1 MGMHALFVCGLTAL
15 LLVGCDS
22 SEDVGTQSDAGAT
35 VSAEAPNGAQ
45 SDETE
50 VARKATPAPIQDT
63 AAIEIGKAAFDEN
76 CAPCH
81 QPDAIGSPGVAPSLT
96 NPELLATASDEF
108 LLGTIWDGRVDTG
121 MPPFEYLGKEKIG
134 AIVAYLRSHTERP
147 NRSKE
152 IDAQPAAH
160 GDPRLGKLWF
170 ENICATCHGVKGD
183 GYESGGTGTAIGKL
197 GFLDKAS
204 DGFIRTTIKQG
215 RSNTRMRGFN
225 GSDALANL
233 SDQEI
238 DDIIVYLRSLA
249 QNQGEASNP

>member
-1 MGMHALFVCGLTAL
+1 MGMQALFVCGLTAL

-35 VSAEAPNGAQ
+35 VSTEAQNGAP
-45 SDETE
+45 SDDTA
-50 VARKATPAPIQDT
+50 VAKKVIPAPVRDT
-63 AAIEIGKAAFDEN
+63 AAIETGRSVFNEN

-147 NRSKE
+147 NQSKE
-152 IDAQPAAH
+152 IDAQPEAH

-170 ENICATCHGVKGD
+170 DNICSTCHGIKGD
-183 GYESGGTGTAIGKL
+183 GYESGGTGTAIGKP

-204 DGFIRTTIKQG
+204 DGFIRVTIKQG

-225 GSDALANL
+225 GSKALANL

-249 QNQGEASNP
+249 KN

>member
-1 MGMHALFVCGLTAL
+1 MSIRQLFICGLAGL

-22 SEDVGTQSDAGAT
+22 SENVDAQSDAGTT
-35 VSAEAPNGAQ
+35 VSAEGKNKAASDVAEVEKKAAPAL
-45 SDETE
+45 
-50 VARKATPAPIQDT
+50 VRDT
-63 AAIEIGKAAFDEN
+63 AAIETGKAVFDEN
-76 CAPCH
+76 CAACH
-81 QPDAIGSPGVAPSLT
+81 QPDAIGFPGIAPSLT
-96 NPELLATASDEF
+96 NPELLAAASDEF
-108 LLGTIWDGRVDTG
+108 LLGTIRDGRVDTG
-121 MPPFEYLGKEKIG
+121 MPPFEHLGDEEI
-134 AIVAYLRSHTERP
+134 ATIVTYLRSHTERP
-147 NRSKE
+147 DRSKQ

-170 ENICATCHGVKGD
+170 DNICATCHGVKGD
-183 GYESGGTGTAIGKL
+183 GYESGGTGTAIGKP

-204 DGFIRTTIKQG
+204 DGFIRVTIKQG

>member
-1 MGMHALFVCGLTAL
+1 MHALFVCGLTAL

-35 VSAEAPNGAQ
+35 VSPEAQNGAT
-45 SDETE
+45 SNETE
-50 VARKATPAPIQDT
+50 VATKATPAPIPAPIQDT
-63 AAIEIGKAAFDEN
+63 AVIEIGKAAFDEN

-108 LLGTIWDGRVDTG
+108 LIGTIWDGRVDTG

-170 ENICATCHGVKGD
+170 GNICATCHGVKGD

-197 GFLDKAS
+197 GFLNKAS

-225 GSDALANL
+225 GSGALANL
-233 SDQEI
+233 SAQEI

-249 QNQGEASNP
+249 KN

>member
-1 MGMHALFVCGLTAL
+1 MHALFVCGLTAL

-35 VSAEAPNGAQ
+35 VSAEAQNGAT
-45 SDETE
+45 SNETE
-50 VARKATPAPIQDT
+50 VATKATPAPIPAPIQDT
-63 AAIEIGKAAFDEN
+63 AVIEIGKAAFDEN

-108 LLGTIWDGRVDTG
+108 LIGTIWDGRVDTG

-170 ENICATCHGVKGD
+170 GNICATCHGVKGD

-197 GFLDKAS
+197 GFLNKAS

-225 GSDALANL
+225 GSGALANL
-233 SDQEI
+233 SAQEI

-249 QNQGEASNP
+249 KN